1 MSIVPAHHLQLS
13 DAQHALLLGLIAQH
27 VPHLQ
32 VWAFGSRVKGT
43 ARASS
48 DLDVVFF
55 GTEDD
60 KLKLTLLREALEESL
75 LPCAVGMLV
84 WHDISPDFQHHIQ
97 AQYQELQ
104 ARTPCKVDS

>member
-13 DAQHALLLGLIAQH
+13 DAQHALLLGLMAQH

-55 GTEDD
+55 ATEADHALD
-60 KLKLTLLREALEESL
+60 QALLLEGQRERRAHEAAADQAELLECHAPTFKGVAS
-75 LPCAVGMLV
+75 CNTWYWA
-84 WHDISPDFQHHIQ
+84 
-97 AQYQELQ
+97 
-104 ARTPCKVDS
+104 